1 MIDLM
6 DARAA
11 VAASSSSSSPKRW
24 KHDVFLSFR
33 GEDTRK
39 TFTDNL
45 YWTLKDNKVNVFIDE
60 NELRRGENIT
70 DELVEAIKRSR
81 IAVVVFSKRYAD
93 SRWCLEELEK
103 IVECRATMGQILL
116 PIFYDVDPSEVRHQ
130 TGSFATA
137 FGKHEECFDGDM
149 VQRWRSAFTLA
160 ANLAGGNLRNTDGY
174 EGKFI
179 RKVVDDIT
187 RRLKSL
193 NNTYPDVPTNQI
205 GIDSRVQLISNEL
218 DVGGSNN
225 VHIIGIL
232 GMVGTGKTTVAKAIF
247 RRFHQMFEGS
257 CFLSKVREED
267 MVKLQIK
274 LLSDILKLAN
284 VEVSSVDQGTKEIKR
299 RLGRMRVLVII
310 DELDCVKQLHELA
323 INRDTFGP
331 GSRIIIITRD
341 KHLLKI
347 LEVDKTCTAQIMN
360 KEEALELFCC
370 HAFTESYPADEEYLE
385 LSSKVVNYCG
395 GLPLALEVL
404 GSYLC
409 TKLKSE
415 WRSALRKLKRHPHMP
430 IYEKLKI
437 SYDGLIDDDVKDI
450 FLDISCFFIGM
461 NKEHVMAILDGCD
474 FDPEIGIGELC
485 DRGLV
490 TVDEGNNLVMH
501 DLLRDMGRQIV
512 RAKSPNILGKRCR
525 LWDQEDVK
533 DVLRSKSGTEFV
545 EGLVL
550 DLQEPDKASFSTEA
564 FKEMQRLRLLKLK
577 GVKFKG
583 NCEHLSKRLRWLCW
597 PEFPQGVIPKD
608 FTKYLVD
615 VNLSHSKIQ
624 VWNDSNMR
632 LEKLKFLNLGYCH
645 HLKRSPNFSK
655 LPNLEKLLLN
665 DCQSFSEVHPS
676 IVQLKNLK
684 YLSLA
689 NCDLTDDA
697 LPKDLGGL
705 SSLDVLDLS
714 GNCFYGLPNLSGLS
728 KLHTLQL
735 NNCTNLRVIPDLP
748 KKLEILEA
756 DECIALEKMPD
767 FSDLSSMRELHL
779 NHCPKLTEIPGL
791 DKLSNIM
798 TRIHME
804 GCTNLTAACKEI
816 ILQLPSLSLPPSPL
830 FAHKYNNNNKNNKA
844 LSH

>member
-1 MIDLM
+1 
-6 DARAA
+6 
-11 VAASSSSSSPKRW
+11 
-24 KHDVFLSFR
+24 
-33 GEDTRK
+33 
-39 TFTDNL
+39 
-45 YWTLKDNKVNVFIDE
+45 
-60 NELRRGENIT
+60 
-70 DELVEAIKRSR
+70 
-81 IAVVVFSKRYAD
+81 
-93 SRWCLEELEK
+93 
-103 IVECRATMGQILL
+103 MGQTVL

-310 DELDCVKQLHELA
+310 DDVDCVKQLHELA

-370 HAFTESYPADEEYLE
+370 HAFTESYPADQEYLE
-385 LSSKVVNYCG
+385 LPSKVVNYCG

-437 SYDGLIDDDVKDI
+437 SYDGLIDDDVKDYS
-450 FLDISCFFIGM
+450 L
-461 NKEHVMAILDGCD
+461 
-474 FDPEIGIGELC
+474 
-485 DRGLV
+485 
-490 TVDEGNNLVMH
+490 T
-501 DLLRDMGRQIV
+501 
-512 RAKSPNILGKRCR
+512 
-525 LWDQEDVK
+525 
-533 DVLRSKSGTEFV
+533 
-545 EGLVL
+545 
-550 DLQEPDKASFSTEA
+550 
-564 FKEMQRLRLLKLK
+564 
-577 GVKFKG
+577 
-583 NCEHLSKRLRWLCW
+583 
-597 PEFPQGVIPKD
+597 
-608 FTKYLVD
+608 YLVS
-615 VNLSHSKIQ
+615 L
-624 VWNDSNMR
+624 
-632 LEKLKFLNLGYCH
+632 LE
-645 HLKRSPNFSK
+645 
-655 LPNLEKLLLN
+655 
-665 DCQSFSEVHPS
+665 
-676 IVQLKNLK
+676 
-684 YLSLA
+684 
-689 NCDLTDDA
+689 
-697 LPKDLGGL
+697 
-705 SSLDVLDLS
+705 
-714 GNCFYGLPNLSGLS
+714 
-728 KLHTLQL
+728 
-735 NNCTNLRVIPDLP
+735 
-748 KKLEILEA
+748 
-756 DECIALEKMPD
+756 
-767 FSDLSSMRELHL
+767 
-779 NHCPKLTEIPGL
+779 
-791 DKLSNIM
+791 
-798 TRIHME
+798 
-804 GCTNLTAACKEI
+804 
-816 ILQLPSLSLPPSPL
+816 
-830 FAHKYNNNNKNNKA
+830 
-844 LSH
+844 